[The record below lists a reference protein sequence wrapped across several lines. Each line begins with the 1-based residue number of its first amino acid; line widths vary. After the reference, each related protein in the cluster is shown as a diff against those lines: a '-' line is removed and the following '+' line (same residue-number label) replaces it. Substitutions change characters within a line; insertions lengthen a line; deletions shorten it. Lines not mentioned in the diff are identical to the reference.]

1 MNTTALIAAAAIAQ
15 TEANKLAEAKAH
27 IERIEADL
35 QAAKAQAAEIE
46 SRFAAAQGAV
56 ARATADMV
64 QATLLQAIPSATP
77 TGGLLS
83 RLFS

>member
-15 TEANKLAEAKAH
+15 TEANKLAEAKAR
-27 IERIEADL
+27 IAGIEADL

-46 SRFAAAQGAV
+46 SRFAVAQGAV

-83 RLFS
+83 RLFA